1 MPLDLR
7 RQQLK
12 IQILAPGGF
21 SSVQCRH
28 EPQRLPGLDNAG
40 GTHGGKRWFWYAT
53 IELLVL
59 EGAVCLLTSQIESR
73 AAAGLVVTASFI
85 LSSMSSLAAT
95 ASSSKKSD
103 IVEIAQHGLRALSAY
118 SCIQLYSCTAFTA
131 VLGFYFLKVSFE
143 YM

>member
-21 SSVQCRH
+21 SSVQCR
-28 EPQRLPGLDNAG
+28 
-40 GTHGGKRWFWYAT
+40 HGGKRWFWYAT

-118 SCIQLYSCTAFTA
+118 SCIYSCTAAQLLQLYWDSIFSKSLLSTC
-131 VLGFYFLKVSFE
+131 KS
-143 YM
+143 